1 MILDVVPGKVSV
13 LFLSFRQAPTG
24 RISSK
29 LFWMLGAP
37 GVDAETS
44 QPPEAIG
51 LGDAEEPG
59 ERLI

>member
-37 GVDAETS
+37 GVDAE
-44 QPPEAIG
+44 PPEAIG